1 MTPEIRV
8 AGLADVARLV
18 QLSRETFTDT
28 FGHLYPPEDLAHFL
42 DESYTPA
49 AWTGL
54 LNDASMRTW
63 IAEEALENGSELI
76 GYALAGPCK
85 LPHPEV
91 SESAGELKRLYV
103 SRSRIGSGVGRVLFE
118 EALRWLEARGRKPV
132 WISVYS
138 ENHRALKFYERW
150 GFKQVGEYEYVVG
163 RSRDRE
169 LILRRD
175 ASPRRSE

>member
-1 MTPEIRV
+1 MTPELRV
-8 AGLADVARLV
+8 AGLADTDALV
-18 QLSRETFTDT
+18 QLSRQTFTDT
-28 FGHLYPPEDLAHFL
+28 FGHLYPPEDLAAFL

-49 AWTGL
+49 AWTAL
-54 LNDASMRTW
+54 LNDSSLRTW
-63 IAEEALENGSELI
+63 VAEERSAKGSELV

-91 SESAGELKRLYV
+91 AASAGELKRLYV
-103 SRSRIGSGVGRVLFE
+103 SRSRIGSGLGRVLFE
-118 EALRWLEARGRKPV
+118 EALQWLEAQGRKPV

-175 ASPRRSE
+175 AP